1 MQQALLKEFLV
12 SSWSRDSKALVFWR
26 LPTPWGLRLC
36 SADVPWAP
44 NSHQVLCCLAS
55 LQALTHTS
63 LHLWSAFLSC
73 PLSICK
79 THPPRPLEAL
89 PDPFS
94 PLDSCVLPSWICTH
108 YSMEIPLR
116 LGCNVL
122 VFLRVHS
129 PGPRLLKH
137 REHASA
143 ISGFSAT
150 CFALDKQLRVI
161 WVSPPQGLSVS
172 LICFLILVLKTHS
185 PQRKHLLL
193 FGYIRVFADLCLEIN
208 VAFPRMCIYI

>member
-55 LQALTHTS
+55 LQALTHTG

-150 CFALDKQLRVI
+150 CFALNKQLRVI
-161 WVSPPQGLSVS
+161 WVSPPQAVSIVDLLSHPCFEDNTVHRENTFCS
-172 LICFLILVLKTHS
+172 LVTSGFLQT
-185 PQRKHLLL
+185 
-193 FGYIRVFADLCLEIN
+193 YA
-208 VAFPRMCIYI
+208 